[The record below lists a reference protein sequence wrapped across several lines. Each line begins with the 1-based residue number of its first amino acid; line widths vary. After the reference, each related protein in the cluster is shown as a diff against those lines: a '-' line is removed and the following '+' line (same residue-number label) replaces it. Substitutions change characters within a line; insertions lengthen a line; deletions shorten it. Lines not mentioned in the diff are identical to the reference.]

1 MATRS
6 LVLVGNASVNRVVAG
21 LAKDL
26 PLRQDATG
34 TYAGAKRVAGKD
46 AGFRLYYRNPR
57 VPGRYVFVYGG
68 GSADALARVLP
79 VPGPRP
85 VPQLADYAVVDEDGK
100 VTLEGYFKDDWTIVP

>member
-1 MATRS
+1 M
-6 LVLVGNASVNRVVAG
+6 LVGNATVNRVVAR

-57 VPGRYVFVYGG
+57 VPGRYVFDLRGRERRRPRAG
-68 GSADALARVLP
+68 PARA
-79 VPGPRP
+79 RP
-85 VPQLADYAVVDEDGK
+85 APAAPASQLADYAVVDEDGK
-100 VTLEGYFKDDWTIVP
+100 VALEGYFKDDWTIAP